1 MAAPCP
7 TPGSS
12 LRSGGDGEVHR
23 QGLCPGGLGR
33 QLQQPRAGGCEDA
46 ASGCQQE
53 CQVRG
58 RGVRTPWHCPPCI
71 APPGEPGRSESILCL
86 QRPGAWCTCEE
97 DTSEL
102 SGDAGLPGF
111 RTLVLA
117 GPNQLPSYPPSPLH
131 SWVRIS
137 PELPLMAPSPRERGP
152 RVPHKAWVGG
162 WHAQPVRAHLC
173 APLGLSIRSVWF
185 LFRKGMIF

>member
-1 MAAPCP
+1 MEGMEKFTGKDFALEGLDA
-7 TPGSS
+7 SS
-12 LRSGGDGEVHR
+12 NSPVLVAVKMLRADANKNARYG
-23 QGLCPGGLGR
+23 
-33 QLQQPRAGGCEDA
+33 AGGCA
-46 ASGCQQE
+46 RPG
-53 CQVRG
+53 
-58 RGVRTPWHCPPCI
+58 I

-117 GPNQLPSYPPSPLH
+117 GPNQLPIYPPSPLH